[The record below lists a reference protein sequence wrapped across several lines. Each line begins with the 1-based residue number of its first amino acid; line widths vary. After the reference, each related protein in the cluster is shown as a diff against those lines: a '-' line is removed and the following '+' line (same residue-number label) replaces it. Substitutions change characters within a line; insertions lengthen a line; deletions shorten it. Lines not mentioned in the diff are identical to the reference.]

1 MTPQAALTTLI
12 DKHDLSREEM
22 LSVMHQIMGG
32 ELTPVQI
39 AGILVAL
46 RAKGETITEIA
57 AAAQVMRELATK
69 VPVAADDHLVDTCGT
84 GGDGAHTFNISTASV
99 FVAAAISVMV
109 SPLARNATR
118 MPAICTGVSS
128 PPMI

>member
-1 MTPQAALTTLI
+1 MTPQAALTALI
-12 DKHDLSREEM
+12 DKCDLSREEM

-57 AAAQVMRELATK
+57 AAAQVMLPLPEQK
-69 VPVAADDHLVDTCGT
+69 SP
-84 GGDGAHTFNISTASV
+84 STAGV
-99 FVAAAISVMV
+99 PCL
-109 SPLARNATR
+109 PLAARQTCWKR
-118 MPAICTGVSS
+118 LMSTST
-128 PPMI
+128 